1 MHLIAQTLN
10 DAVPAEVAA
19 QVPGLYVSLAAV
31 LIACGFMVALVMM
44 FLRHIRGAESR
55 QDMRDERQS
64 QTLIQLGESCHSTQA
79 IEGAQNRTMMAE
91 CATALKQNTSALA
104 SNSEVLRDVRDWV
117 DEQRNKQ

>member
-1 MHLIAQTLN
+1 MHPLIAQQLN
-10 DAVPAEVAA
+10 VPVEVAA
-19 QVPGLYVSLAAV
+19 QVPGLYVALAAV
-31 LIACGFMVALVMM
+31 VAVCGLLVSVVVM
-44 FLRHIRGAESR
+44 FLKHLRNSENR
-55 QDMRDERQS
+55 QDARDERQAE
-64 QTLIQLGESCHSTQA
+64 TILQLGESCHTTQA

>member
-1 MHLIAQTLN
+1 MYLLAQQLD
-10 DAVPAEVAA
+10 DAVPLEVAM

-31 LIACGFMVALVMM
+31 LVACGLMVGIVVL
-44 FLRHIRGAESR
+44 FLRHIRNAESR
-55 QDMRDERQS
+55 QDARDERQAK
-64 QTLIQLGESCHSTQA
+64 TILQLGESCHTSQA

-104 SNSEVLRDVRDWV
+104 SNAEVLRDVRDWV